1 MIYDSYVA
9 YETAKEL
16 AEEREMKK
24 EAKDIKVIFM
34 KMMLGP
40 RKYKSDENV
49 QNSTIWSFEIPFLK
63 YGDFSSEF
71 IRFWLHS
78 WISVAQLWNSDA
90 LSEQVKA
97 VRKRLLETPKE
108 SGNEEVKLFIILQ
121 CKNVT
126 SPLTRLTRRC

>member
-24 EAKDIKVIFM
+24 EAKDIKVISM
-34 KMMLGP
+34 KMMWAQGNI
-40 RKYKSDENV
+40 KHTNV

-71 IRFWLHS
+71 IKFWLHS
-78 WISVAQLWNSDA
+78 
-90 LSEQVKA
+90 
-97 VRKRLLETPKE
+97 
-108 SGNEEVKLFIILQ
+108 
-121 CKNVT
+121 
-126 SPLTRLTRRC
+126 